1 MAAAEA
7 AIVGTYQTRCILKAS
22 AGFVTFVTPILISE
36 ATKRS
41 EPAKRDLGSSVRQP

>member
-22 AGFVTFVTPILISE
+22 AGFCHVCDAYFD
-36 ATKRS
+36 K
-41 EPAKRDLGSSVRQP
+41 LGN